1 MTKRVEVSAPGKLML
16 FGEHAVVYGRPC
28 IVTAIDQR
36 VYVGV
41 EKAEDNWIVI
51 DSPDVGI
58 KNYSIRT
65 DDLKIDEKT
74 SNGVRFLVTGI
85 NRFVQERGLPSNGLR
100 VDSRSDFSS
109 KVGFG
114 SSSAVTVGLIA
125 ALGELDDRRLSNEE
139 VFRMAYQSV
148 LDIQGVGSGF
158 DLAAAVWGGTIFYQ
172 KNSPVQPL
180 IVDQLPLVV
189 GYTGIKADT
198 TTLVRRVGDLYAK
211 NKGQVT
217 GIFDL
222 IGQLVNEAK
231 LLFGNLDIDDTRL
244 GDLMNINQ
252 GLLDALG
259 VNSYELSKLIFA
271 SRNDGAWGAKLSGAG
286 GGDCMIALVPDNKR
300 VKVEDGINNHGGKVI
315 NVRINAEGVRREL

>member
-74 SNGVRFLVTGI
+74 SKGVRFLVTGI

-198 TTLVRRVGDLYAK
+198 TTLVHRVGDLYAK

-222 IGQLVNEAK
+222 IGQLVNEAR
-231 LLFGNLDIDDTRL
+231 LLFGSGDINYEQL

-252 GLLDALG
+252 
-259 VNSYELSKLIFA
+259 
-271 SRNDGAWGAKLSGAG
+271 
-286 GGDCMIALVPDNKR
+286 
-300 VKVEDGINNHGGKVI
+300 
-315 NVRINAEGVRREL
+315 